1 MSRSAPGAIIGTV
14 VTLTIVAAAASVEAV
29 SGFETHSYGPP
40 LHAHWRPHLGPGTVP
55 AVVVAAALVTL
66 ARRYTASLPWPWLLA
81 AAWAASLAWILAL
94 ALVDGV
100 AGIADPPEHRYEYL
114 LTARGVE
121 DVAHLLQEF
130 VSRIDYSAKPDNWP
144 PHVAGHPPGALL
156 FFVALVY
163 VGIDQGLTV
172 GLTLATIGATTP
184 LAVAVTLRALGA
196 EQAARQALPFLV
208 VTPAAVWVGV
218 TADGGVFAPAA
229 AWGTAC
235 LAIAC
240 QLRSQAWALLA
251 GLVLGACVYLSYG
264 LLLSG
269 ILALAVLA
277 AAGTT
282 MPFTGA
288 VAGALAVACMF
299 FAAGYSWPESYAAL
313 TVRYFEGWGG
323 ERDYRYWVVGNL
335 AAFSLSAGLLVGA
348 ALGHAL
354 TTARRRLLAGQP
366 QRVVLILGSAGW
378 LMVLAADLSGMS
390 KAEVE
395 RIWLPFVPWTL
406 LLVVLLPVRWQR
418 WGLPAQATLGLLLQH
433 LYVSNW

>member
-1 MSRSAPGAIIGTV
+1 MPRSARGAIAGTV
-14 VTLTIVAAAASVEAV
+14 VTVTIVVAAASVEAV
-29 SGFETHSYGPP
+29 SAFETHSYGPP
-40 LHAHWRPHLGPGTVP
+40 LHAHWRPHLGPGTIPAIAV
-55 AVVVAAALVTL
+55 AVVLATL
-66 ARRYTASLPWPWLLA
+66 GPRFASSLRWEWLLG
-81 AAWAASLAWILAL
+81 AAWVASLAWILGL

-100 AGIADPPEHRYEYL
+100 AGIADPPEHRFEYL
-114 LTARGVE
+114 ITARGVE
-121 DVAHLLQEF
+121 DVSHLLREF
-130 VSRIDYSAKPDNWP
+130 VSRIDYSAKPLNWP

-156 FFVALVY
+156 FFAALVY

-172 GLTLATIGATTP
+172 GLTLVAIGATTP
-184 LAVAVTLRALGA
+184 LAVAVALRALGA

-208 VTPAAVWVGV
+208 LTPAAVWVGV

-229 AWGTAC
+229 AWGIAC

-240 QLRSQAWALLA
+240 RLRSQAWALLA

-264 LLLSG
+264 LLLMG

-277 AAGTT
+277 AAGTA

-288 VAGALAVACMF
+288 LAGALAVACVF

-323 ERDYRYWVVGNL
+323 ERDYRYWVFGNL
-335 AAFSLSAGLLVGA
+335 AAFVLSAGLLAGA
-348 ALGHAL
+348 ALGHAAA
-354 TTARRRLLAGQP
+354 TARRWLLAGRP
-366 QRVVLILGSAGW
+366 ERVVLTLGSAGW
-378 LMVLAADLSGMS
+378 LIVLAADLSGMS
-390 KAEVE
+390 RAEVE

-418 WGLPAQATLGLLLQH
+418 WGLPAQAALGLLLQH